1 MPGKAEIVLETES
14 EVISMNAKVFK
25 SLRISPNFKSRII
38 NKQRFSLAT

>member
-25 SLRISPNFKSRII
+25 SLRISPNS
-38 NKQRFSLAT
+38 NQE